1 MNDDFLS
8 RYVLEWSHS
17 QQNFHWQ
24 TVNEMLETN
33 WNSFLHREPYDP
45 DSDWLVVG
53 FGDTPED
60 LDALRERLEKM
71 LDSPHLGDS
80 EISE

>member
-8 RYVLEWSHS
+8 KYVLEWSHS

-24 TVNEMLETN
+24 TVSEMLKTN
-33 WNSFLHREPYDP
+33 LDSFLHRK

-53 FGDTPED
+53 FGNTPED
-60 LDALRERLEKM
+60 LDALRERLEKI

-80 EISE
+80 KLSE